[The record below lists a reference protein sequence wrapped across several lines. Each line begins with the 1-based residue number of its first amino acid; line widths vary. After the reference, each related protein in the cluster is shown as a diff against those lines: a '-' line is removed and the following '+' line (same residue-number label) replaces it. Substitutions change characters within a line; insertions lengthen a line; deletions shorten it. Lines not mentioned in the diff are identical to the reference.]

1 MNKMKMYDPALLSAL
16 KNADNFML
24 CAHINPDGDA
34 LGSMLALG
42 RLLRKMGKTALMV
55 CPDPIPTHLMWLPD
69 IGLIRPVE
77 ALESVPLGAA
87 FCVDV
92 SEPKR
97 LGSAWEYYRQ
107 APVRFMVD
115 HHPGTG
121 ELAHYA
127 LIDPQMPAAGQMVFA
142 LWQELGMALD
152 SEAAAQLYAAI
163 STDTGNFCFN
173 SVQPETFGCMEELL
187 RVGFDLSEASRRLFL
202 VRTRGGAQALG
213 RVLSSLKF
221 FAGGRATC
229 MHLSAA
235 DKAACQAAD
244 GDLHGM
250 VNQGLNIEGV
260 CMTFMADE
268 TPDGW
273 KISLRALPGGD
284 VESIA
289 RQFAGGGHRLASGCV
304 IPGDY
309 ETVERKL
316 MAAITQA
323 LEA

>member
-34 LGSMLALG
+34 IGSMLALG

-77 ALESVPLGAA
+77 ALEGVPLGAA

-107 APVRFMVD
+107 APVRFVVD

-229 MHLSAA
+229 MLAPDEDAPALSAA
-235 DKAACQAAD
+235 RARQILLKRADALWQRPELTLKVPAQVLRLKASALNELRRTAWQALLEESLKVCGTHAAAD
-244 GDLHGM
+244 K
-250 VNQGLNIEGV
+250 QQ
-260 CMTFMADE
+260 TQ
-268 TPDGW
+268 PR
-273 KISLRALPGGD
+273 RA
-284 VESIA
+284 
-289 RQFAGGGHRLASGCV
+289 RF
-304 IPGDY
+304 
-309 ETVERKL
+309 
-316 MAAITQA
+316 
-323 LEA
+323 